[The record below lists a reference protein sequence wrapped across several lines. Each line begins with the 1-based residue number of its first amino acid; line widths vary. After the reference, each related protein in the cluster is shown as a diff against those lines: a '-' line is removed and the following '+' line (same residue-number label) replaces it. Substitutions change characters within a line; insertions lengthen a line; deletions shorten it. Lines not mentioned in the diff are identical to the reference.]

1 MIYSDKSHHN
11 KLIIISSVLKYI
23 DEYRDIN
30 VVKALTAEIQKVAQ
44 HPWNIMEICGGQTHS
59 IMKYNLP
66 EFLPGQISLVH
77 GPGCPVCV
85 TSLEK
90 IDKALAIAQMKDVI
104 LVSFGDMLRV
114 PGSES
119 DLLREK
125 SKGADVRMVYSPLD
139 AVRIASDNPLKK
151 VVFFAIGFETT
162 APVNALSVVRAK
174 QLHLNNYFI
183 LSSQVLVPPAI
194 KMLLALEDS
203 SVQGFLAPG
212 HVCAITGYNEYVTLA
227 TKFRV
232 PFVITGFEPAD
243 ILKGI
248 LTLVSQLEEG
258 RTEVVNEYKRV
269 VSKDG
274 NPHALKMI
282 YDVFELTDQ
291 EWRGIGIIPDSGLK
305 VREKYSGFDA
315 EKHFN
320 PGTVNTRESGVCIAG
335 KILQGVSKPPDCKAF
350 GRECLPEHPLGA
362 PMVSPEGAC
371 SAYHRYKLS

>member
-1 MIYSDKSHHN
+1 MRYSGKYHHN
-11 KLIIISSVLKYI
+11 KLVIIYSVLKYI

-30 VVKALTAEIQKVAQ
+30 VINALAAEILDVVNHQ
-44 HPWNIMEICGGQTHS
+44 WNIMEICGGQTHS
-59 IMKYNLP
+59 IMKYNLS
-66 EFLPGQISLVH
+66 EFLPRRINLVH

-85 TSLEK
+85 TPIEK

-139 AVRIASDNPLKK
+139 AVKIALDNPLKK

-162 APVNALSVVRAK
+162 APVIALSIVRAK
-174 QLHLNNYFI
+174 QLDLDNYFI
-183 LSSQVLVPPAI
+183 LSSQLLVPPAI
-194 KMLLALEDS
+194 KMLLESKDS
-203 SVQGFLAPG
+203 SIKGFLAPG
-212 HVCAITGYNEYVTLA
+212 HVCAITGYNEYVSLA
-227 TKFRV
+227 MKFKV

-243 ILKGI
+243 IMKGI
-248 LTLVSQLEEG
+248 LALVRLLEEG
-258 RTEVVNEYKRV
+258 RLDVVNEYRRV

-282 YDVFELTDQ
+282 NDVFKRTDQ
-291 EWRGIGIIPDSGLK
+291 RWRGIGKIPGSGLK
-305 VREKYSGFDA
+305 IREEYSGYDA

-320 PGTVNTRESGVCIAG
+320 PKTINTRESDVCIAG
-335 KILQGVSKPPDCKAF
+335 RIMQGVSKPMDCKAF
-350 GRECLPEHPLGA
+350 GKECIPEHPLGA
-362 PMVSPEGAC
+362 PMVSQEGAC
-371 SAYHRYKLS
+371 SAYHRYQ